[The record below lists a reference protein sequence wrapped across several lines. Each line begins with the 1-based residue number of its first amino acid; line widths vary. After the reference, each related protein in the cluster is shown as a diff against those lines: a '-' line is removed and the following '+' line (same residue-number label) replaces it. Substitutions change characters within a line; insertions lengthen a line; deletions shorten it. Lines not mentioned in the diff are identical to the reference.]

1 MRKRFRFCS
10 RGASQMNRSQR
21 GTALVETILLGLV
34 LIIPL
39 IWALGVLGELHRGAL
54 AATAAARE
62 AGLDAARAPDLASA
76 DRSVSAAVAAAFH
89 NQGLNPNDAR
99 VRWTVGSTLP
109 RGGTVEVEV
118 RFPVTVLQ
126 APLLGSVSGP
136 SVWVEARHVAR
147 VDLYRSRP

>member
-1 MRKRFRFCS
+1 MRAKIRTHPDSFQNAHPQC
-10 RGASQMNRSQR
+10 GA
-21 GTALVETILLGLV
+21 ALIETVMLGLV
-34 LIIPL
+34 LIVPL

-76 DRSVSAAVAAAFH
+76 DRSVSAAVAAAFR
-89 NQGLNPNDAR
+89 NQGLDPNNAR
-99 VRWTVGSTLP
+99 VRWTAGASLA

>member
-1 MRKRFRFCS
+1 MRLERHE
-10 RGASQMNRSQR
+10 RGA
-21 GTALVETILLGLV
+21 ALVETVLLGLI
-34 LIIPL
+34 LIVPL

-76 DRSVSAAVAAAFH
+76 DRSVAAAVATAFRH
-89 NQGLNPNDAR
+89 QGLDPSEAR
-99 VRWTVGSTLP
+99 VRWTAGPNLP

-118 RFPVTVLQ
+118 KFPVTVLQ
-126 APLLGSVSGP
+126 APLLGAVSGP